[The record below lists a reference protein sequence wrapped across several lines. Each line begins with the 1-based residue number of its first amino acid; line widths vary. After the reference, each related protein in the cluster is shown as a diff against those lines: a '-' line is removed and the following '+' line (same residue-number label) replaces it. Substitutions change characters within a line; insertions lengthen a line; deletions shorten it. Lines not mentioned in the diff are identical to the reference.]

1 MAGLTLVPFIC
12 LSSVDV
18 LVGIDG
24 DGPSSSDQDARIE
37 R

>member
-1 MAGLTLVPFIC
+1 MAGLTLVPSIC
-12 LSSVDV
+12 VSSVDNP
-18 LVGIDG
+18 VGIDG